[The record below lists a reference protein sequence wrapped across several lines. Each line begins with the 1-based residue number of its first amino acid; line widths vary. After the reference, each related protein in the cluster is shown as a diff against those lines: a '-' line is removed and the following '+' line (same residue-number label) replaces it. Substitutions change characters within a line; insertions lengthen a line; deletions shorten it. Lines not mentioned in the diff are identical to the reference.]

1 MEIFVVLARVCF
13 SSFANVFQKQ
23 LTHQHFHPFFVVMAS
38 YLVLAILCLPL
49 LPLLDLAQLT
59 AHFWT
64 NIFFAAA
71 LDMAGTLFLVMS
83 LAKTDLSVFG
93 PLNAYK
99 VVISMLFAL
108 VFLGE
113 IPNLQGIIGVG
124 VIIIA
129 SYFLLP
135 LKKTTEPAQ
144 LIKLFSQ
151 KGVQYRFLS
160 IVLFSIG
167 TLPLKNAVMVS
178 DPLTTTVFWCLFG
191 LPLAFAAHG
200 IWVKTDVQ
208 AELQRAKTQ
217 IYPFLYLGLMIF
229 LMQYMTMIVFSQ
241 FIIAYSLA
249 LFQLNMV
256 LQVFLGYHVF
266 KEQDFKQRLIASLV
280 MVLGSVIVIYA

>member
-1 MEIFVVLARVCF
+1 M
-13 SSFANVFQKQ
+13 S
-23 LTHQHFHPFFVVMAS
+23 S

-49 LPLLDLAQLT
+49 LPALKLAELNL
-59 AHFWT
+59 HFWL

-83 LAKTDLSVFG
+83 LSKTDLSIFG

-99 VVISMLFAL
+99 VVFSMLFAM

-113 IPNLQGIIGVG
+113 IPSLQGIFGVG
-124 VIIIA
+124 IIIAA
-129 SYFLLP
+129 SYFLFP
-135 LKKTTEPAQ
+135 AKVKTQ
-144 LIKLFSQ
+144 GLQIFSLLSQ

-160 IVLFSIG
+160 ILLFSIG
-167 TLPLKNAVMVS
+167 TLPLKNAVTVS
-178 DPLTTTVFWCLFG
+178 DPLVTTVFWCLIG
-191 LPLAFAAHG
+191 LPLAVAAHRLFLKSD
-200 IWVKTDVQ
+200 IQ
-208 AELQRAKTQ
+208 PELIRAKTE

-266 KEQDFKQRLIASLV
+266 KEQNFKQRLIASLV